1 MKRNLLQ
8 KAKKNFMILTSLK
21 LLQIIWLKKLQLQCF
36 CHFSSFFQ
44 KKKKRG
50 MQMTRETNQQKK
62 LRKFSFED

>member
-1 MKRNLLQ
+1 
-8 KAKKNFMILTSLK
+8 MILTSLK